1 MKLSKSDSFYGYIG
15 YTAKGNTH
23 IVAYWKSP
31 VTYVIWL
38 TKLQALGQGSTIEI
52 KTIDT
57 FI

>member
-1 MKLSKSDSFYGYIG
+1 MKLSKSDSFYGFI
-15 YTAKGNTH
+15 AKGNTH